1 MILYVLKICMKR
13 SINMSSVTISI
24 ISAVGSALVS
34 LIGLFINYIS
44 TGKKLEDHKKLL
56 EAKGASFEQTMKLYK
71 KVNVIAIDLSDG
83 ELDSYARCANIL
95 EPIRSEYNMN
105 EIFIPKKVSQ
115 SFKCF
120 ICDFGS
126 YVNALESY
134 VDTKKQGIQEATEY
148 QEKTSNANEEANGLR
163 EKVLSDFYD
172 LRKEI
177 KIKFTMFD

>member
-1 MILYVLKICMKR
+1 MYER
-13 SINMSSVTISI
+13 SGNMNSVTVSLIS
-24 ISAVGSALVS
+24 VFVSALVS
-34 LIGLFINYIS
+34 LIGFFITYTS

-134 VDTKKQGIQEATEY
+134 EDTKKQGIQEATEY

-163 EKVLSDFYD
+163 EKVLSDFSD